1 MKSEEKPLDRRQRR
15 TRRLLR
21 DALMQL
27 IVEKGF
33 DSISVQ
39 DITDRADVSRATFYL
54 HFRDKEELLFNSMRE
69 LYDDLAE
76 KVHFFHDPQDVLKQ
90 VMAGNHDACMEA
102 TDFEHVAEYE
112 NLYRVLLSEKGVAS
126 FVVKVRRYLAQIFQE
141 QIVQPASQ
149 AGGEPRLPLELIAHA
164 MAGTQI
170 GIISWW
176 LEAGKQFTAEE
187 MARMCYALSA
197 FGMWWALGIETKVP
211 ERVPSPSTETHA

>member
-1 MKSEEKPLDRRQRR
+1 MKSDEKPLDRRQRR
-15 TRRLLR
+15 TRKLLR

-33 DSISVQ
+33 DSIAVQ

-54 HFRDKEELLFNSMRE
+54 HFRDKEDLLFNSMRD

-76 KVHFFHDPQDVLKQ
+76 KVHFSHDPQDVLKQ
-90 VMAGNHDACMEA
+90 VMAGNHDACMET

-141 QIVQPASQ
+141 QIVQPAAEVGS
-149 AGGEPRLPLELIAHA
+149 EPRLPLELIAHA
-164 MAGTQI
+164 MAGAQI

-176 LEAGKQFTAEE
+176 LEAGKQFSAEE
-187 MARMCYALSA
+187 MAQMCYALSA
-197 FGMWWALGIETKVP
+197 FGMWWALGIETEIP
-211 ERVPSPSTETHA
+211 ETLASLGKETHT